1 VCRVDLQPRQESP
14 KVVSK
19 GIFAGARVIR
29 GPDWDWGNQDGG
41 EGMEINAESAEKC
54 RRMIFCRFLEY

>member
-1 VCRVDLQPRQESP
+1 MRFCWMLRVDLQPRQESP
-14 KVVSK
+14 KIVSK

-41 EGMEINAESAEKC
+41 EGQ
-54 RRMIFCRFLEY
+54 